1 MKTLFIVL
9 SLVIFSVTVQAQT
22 FSNEMKKA
30 FKSDDPE
37 MLLAELKTQNQSI
50 ESCFL
55 LEDKPYSLLTISIKS
70 SSNKIFE
77 TLIKQKI
84 DLNKICDD
92 KSALM
97 SAAKYGM
104 LDMAKALV
112 KAGANPALQNN
123 EHKTALDYAKKYDKI
138 ELVDFLSSLTT
149 K

>member
-1 MKTLFIVL
+1 MKALFIVL
-9 SLVIFSVTVQAQT
+9 SLVIFSLTVQAQT

-30 FKSDDPE
+30 FKSDNPE

-55 LEDKPYSLLTISIKS
+55 LEGKPYTLLTISIKS

-77 TLIKQKI
+77 ALIKQKI

-97 SAAKYGM
+97 SAAKYGT
-104 LDMAKALV
+104 LDMAKTLV
-112 KAGANPALQNN
+112 KAGANPNLQNN